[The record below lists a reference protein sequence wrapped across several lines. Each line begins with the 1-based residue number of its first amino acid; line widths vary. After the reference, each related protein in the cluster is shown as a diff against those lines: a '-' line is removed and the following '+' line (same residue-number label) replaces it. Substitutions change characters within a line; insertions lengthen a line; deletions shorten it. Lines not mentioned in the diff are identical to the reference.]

1 MAKQESITAAPT
13 PSWKLVLKLAWPAVI
28 EQFLQTIVN
37 YVDTAMVGS
46 IGVDATAA
54 VGLSTSIIW
63 LIFGLMYAVG
73 VGFSVLA
80 AHHIGAGRM
89 EDAKHIIRQ
98 AVLSI
103 FIVGG
108 LLSILTVFVL
118 APRLPVWMKADP
130 EIIPLATNYLMI
142 FGSVYIFHMAVV
154 VCSSILR
161 CAGDTKTPMQF
172 NLVTNI
178 INVVANFMLI
188 YPTMQVNLFGHTF
201 YLYRMGLGVT
211 GAALATAG
219 ATVFTG
225 IRILLVLFRRPSP
238 IRISLKEDFHP
249 DRSVMHQA
257 ARLGLPAAL
266 ERMTISLGHLASTAM
281 ITGLGKV
288 SLAAHQ
294 LAGTGES
301 LCFMPAGGFAM
312 AATSLVARYL
322 GANRQDDA
330 IRCAKWC
337 FRSAVAVMIV
347 SSTLMYVFSIP
358 IIDLFSDDAQ
368 AIELGAR
375 MLRIEAFAEPFLA
388 VGMVANGIFQ
398 GSGDV
403 RRSVLI
409 SLLGIWAVRI
419 PSIVIMLY
427 GFHLD
432 LSAVWIAMIF
442 DWMVRATISLIHF
455 YRRKWIHA
463 LSA

>member
-1 MAKQESITAAPT
+1 MTKQDTIITGAP
-13 PSWKLVLKLAWPAVI
+13 PSWRMILALAWPAVV

-54 VGLSTSIIW
+54 VGLSTSVIW
-63 LIFGLMYAVG
+63 LIFGLMHAVG

-80 AHHIGAGRM
+80 AHQIGAGRM
-89 EDAKHIIRQ
+89 EEAKHVIRQ

-103 FIVGG
+103 FVVGG
-108 LLSILTVFVL
+108 LLSVLMVFGL
-118 APRLPVWMKADP
+118 APRLPVWMNADP
-130 EIIPLATNYLMI
+130 EIIPLATSYLQI
-142 FGSVYIFHMAVV
+142 FGSVYVFHMAVV

-188 YPTMQVNLFGHTF
+188 YPTTQFTLFGHTV
-201 YLYRMGLGVT
+201 YLYRAGLGVT

-219 ATVFTG
+219 ATAFTG
-225 IRILLVLFRRPSP
+225 IRMLFVLFRRTSP
-238 IRISLKEDFHP
+238 IQISLKESFRP
-249 DRSVMHQA
+249 DQATIRQA
-257 ARLGLPAAL
+257 ARLGFPAAM
-266 ERMTISLGHLASTAM
+266 ERMTISLGHLASTVM

-294 LAGTGES
+294 LASTGES
-301 LCFMPAGGFAM
+301 LCFMPAGGFAL

-322 GANRQDDA
+322 GAGRQEDA
-330 IRCAKWC
+330 ILCAKWC
-337 FRSAVAVMIV
+337 FRLAVSVMIAC
-347 SSTLMYVFSIP
+347 STLMYLFSVP
-358 IIDLFSDDAQ
+358 IIDLFSNDLH

-388 VGMVANGIFQ
+388 IGMVAGGVFQ

-403 RRSVLI
+403 RWSALI

-419 PSIVIMLY
+419 PSIMIMLY
-427 GFHLD
+427 CFHWD
-432 LSAVWIAMIF
+432 LSAVWVAMIF
-442 DWMVRATISLIHF
+442 DWVVRATVSLIHF
-455 YRRKWIHA
+455 RRRTWIRV